1 MDATLV
7 GMPEPKPDKQRAIVS
22 AVLDDGSIVEMIH
35 RREAN
40 STAFL
45 VWKDGAITEHASLD
59 DARLGRVAPYSPDNN
74 LIANGV
80 VLLPSAATPYED
92 EMTLLKEVRAFIHR
106 YLDVSEAFEEAASC
120 YVLLSWIYD
129 TLPESGYLRLK
140 GDFGGGKSR
149 GLQTIGSLCYKPM
162 CVSGAST
169 VSPIFRIIDSFRGTL
184 IIDESDFRFSDE
196 KTEIVKILNNGSAAG
211 FPVLRSEA
219 TPTKEFNPRAFNVF
233 GPKIIASR
241 TLFDDPALES
251 RCITEAM
258 TGLAPRREI
267 PLSLPSAFH
276 DEAREL
282 RNKLLMYRFQTY
294 SGKRDMRMGEE
305 AEVEPRVAQTFG
317 PVFAVA
323 PDSDVRS
330 RLIALAQ
337 IKTKTLAADRGMGI
351 ESQLLEVIQE
361 LRTDGVTLGMREIAQ
376 RYAERFGSDAERP
389 VTPRWIGG
397 QLRKRLSLIPV
408 KVHGNYVLPENA
420 KEALDTLC
428 KRYRIAEDPRGGA

>member
-1 MDATLV
+1 ML
-7 GMPEPKPDKQRAIVS
+7 ERKQETQKERAIVS

-45 VWKDGAITEHASLD
+45 VSNDGVIAEQAHLD
-59 DARLGRVAPYSPDNN
+59 DPRLGRVAPYSPDNN

-80 VLLPSAATPYED
+80 VLLSSAATPYES
-92 EMTLLKEVRAFIHR
+92 EAILLSQIRAFIHR

-129 TLPESGYLRLK
+129 SLPEIGYLRLQ

-162 CVSGAST
+162 FVSGAST

-196 KTEIVKILNNGSAAG
+196 KTEIIKILNNGSAAG

-219 TPTKEFNPRAFNVF
+219 TSTKEFNPRAFNVF

-258 TGLAPRREI
+258 TGLAPRPDI
-267 PLSLPSAFH
+267 PLSLPASFH

-282 RNKLLMYRFQTY
+282 RNKLLMYRFQTL
-294 SGKRDMRMGEE
+294 GRKRDVRMGEE
-305 AEVEPRVAQTFG
+305 AEVEPRVSQTFG
-317 PVFAVA
+317 PLVAVA
-323 PDSDVRS
+323 PDGDVRG
-330 RLIALAQ
+330 RLIELAQ
-337 IKTKTLAADRGMGI
+337 VKTKTLAADRGMGI

-361 LRTDGVTLGMREIAQ
+361 LRSDGVTLGMREIAD

-408 KVHGNYVLPENA
+408 KSHGNYVLPANA
-420 KEALDTLC
+420 RPALDRLC
-428 KRYRIAEDPRGGA
+428 KRYRIGEESKGAD